1 MSRAAERRAEAAR
14 AQQITEELVQERK
27 DWVLRVYK
35 RDLRCKSGERQ
46 VNEYRYNDWTQAQMA
61 EEVRDLRNTVYRA
74 ELGWRLEFHASWV
87 KVRNIM
93 TGAEVAVRAEDRGSV
108 CDPSQERFWSM

>member
-35 RDLRCKSGERQ
+35 RDLRCKTGERQ
-46 VNEYRYNDWTQAQMA
+46 VNEYRYTDWTQAQMA
-61 EEVRDLRNTVYRA
+61 AEVRDLRSALYKPTA
-74 ELGWRLEFHASWV
+74 GWRLEFHASWV
-87 KVRNIM
+87 KVKNIM
-93 TGAEVAVRAEDRGSV
+93 TGAEVAIRAEDQGGV
-108 CDPSQERFWSM
+108 CDPSQERFWTM

>member
-1 MSRAAERRAEAAR
+1 MRTAAERKMEAAR

-35 RDLRCKSGERQ
+35 RDLRYKDCERK
-46 VNEYRYNDWTQAQMA
+46 VNEYRCNGWTRSQMVA
-61 EEVRDLRNTVYRA
+61 DVADLRSTVYPA
-74 ELGWRLEFHASWV
+74 AQGWRLEFDASWV
-87 KVRNIM
+87 KVKNIM
-93 TGAEVAVRAEDRGSV
+93 TGKDVTIRAEDRGGV

>member
-1 MSRAAERRAEAAR
+1 MRTAAERKAEAAR

-35 RDLRCKSGERQ
+35 RDLRCKAGERQ

-61 EEVRDLRNTVYRA
+61 EETRDLRNTLYRA
-74 ELGWRLEFHASWV
+74 EQGWRLEFHASWV

-93 TGAEVAVRAEDRGSV
+93 TGQDVQIRAEDQGGV
-108 CDPSQERFWSM
+108 CDPSQERFWTM